1 MSSKGSLRLG
11 RCEGL
16 SEESKRIIESS
27 YSGQEISQVK
37 RQLDDAEYFL
47 VAKVNAGEVGVL
59 AIKEKLKERS
69 YLYIV
74 CLAVLSE
81 EFWEDTVLCLIQ
93 GAKAYA
99 AELGF
104 GEIHIVESRDPY
116 IESLGRAGFEQLE
129 ERHILAIDLASIPP
143 SQPKLQVAVKRI
155 PGDIRL
161 FVGAWNHIVGSGSAG
176 DFPDFPPIT
185 DDYIEGKLRRD
196 SGMNP
201 EGWFIALHGDEP
213 CGLIT
218 VSRDGDL
225 GDLMVSKSHRRMG
238 IGTALVSEVLK
249 YLVEEG
255 LRRATLHV
263 RAENAEALKFY
274 LNLGFTLCRRELD
287 MLAGIPGRHLATSE
301 V

>member
-1 MSSKGSLRLG
+1 MSSKGSLRIG
-11 RCEGL
+11 RCKGL
-16 SEESKRIIESS
+16 TEESRRIIESS
-27 YSGQEISQVK
+27 YSSQEISQVK

-47 VAKVNAGEVGVL
+47 VSKVNAGEVGVL

-104 GEIHIVESRDPY
+104 REIHIVESRDPY
-116 IESLGRAGFEQLE
+116 IESLERVGFEQLE
-129 ERHILAIDLASIPP
+129 ERHILAIDLASIPTF
-143 SQPKLQVAVKRI
+143 QPKLQVAIK
-155 PGDIRL
+155 
-161 FVGAWNHIVGSGSAG
+161 FVGAWNHIVGSGSVG

-185 DDYIEGKLRRD
+185 EEYIRRKLPKLD
-196 SGMNP
+196 S
-201 EGWFIALHGDEP
+201 ESWIIALHGNEL

-218 VSRDGDL
+218 VSRDSSL

-238 IGTALVSEVLK
+238 IGTALAIEALRYLK
-249 YLVEEG
+249 NKG
-255 LRRATLHV
+255 STKATLQV
-263 RAENAEALKFY
+263 RAGNTDALKFY
-274 LNLGFTLCRRELD
+274 LNLGFIVHKREIE
-287 MLAGIPGRHLATSE
+287 MIAQTSQ
-301 V
+301 